1 MRNLYLST
9 PLAKALVAADPALGS
24 PANAQQALRAQFPEV
39 RRIASALAW
48 EALEETAK
56 FLSKVDWMFDHSGA
70 MNATQLARRDHYLRT
85 REAVHTALASAT
97 PEGA

>member
-1 MRNLYLST
+1 MTTGACGCRVEPESIGYKT
-9 PLAKALVAADPALGS
+9 G
-24 PANAQQALRAQFPEV
+24 LRIAYCATH
-39 RRIASALAW
+39 RIASALAW

-70 MNATQLARRDHYLRT
+70 MNATQLARRDRYLRT
-85 REAVHTALASAT
+85 RKAVHTALAAAT